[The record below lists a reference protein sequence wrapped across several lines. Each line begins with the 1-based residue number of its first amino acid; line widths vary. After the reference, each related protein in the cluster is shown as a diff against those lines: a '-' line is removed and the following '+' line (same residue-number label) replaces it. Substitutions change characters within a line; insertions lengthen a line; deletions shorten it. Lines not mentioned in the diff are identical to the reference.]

1 MDSLGLIGV
10 RTGPRGSVQENKEA
24 KTDTHKRFKSMD
36 VKPKKVLPG
45 PGDYTLPPTFD
56 NKMTL
61 GNKDKQFFGSST
73 ARFGAQ
79 LF

>member
-1 MDSLGLIGV
+1 
-10 RTGPRGSVQENKEA
+10 
-24 KTDTHKRFKSMD
+24 MD